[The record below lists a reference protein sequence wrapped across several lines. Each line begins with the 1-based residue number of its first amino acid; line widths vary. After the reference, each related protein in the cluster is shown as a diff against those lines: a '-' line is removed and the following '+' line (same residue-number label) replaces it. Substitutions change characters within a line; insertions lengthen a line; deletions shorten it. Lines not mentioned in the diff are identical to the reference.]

1 MEKFVVTPKEGQA
14 IVVSIRTERELLEKY
29 DELAKKTNRSRNEL
43 VNMALQFA
51 IDNLVLSEK
60 EEKRVQIS
68 SNN

>member
-1 MEKFVVTPKEGQA
+1 MEKFVVTAKEGQA

-60 EEKRVQIS
+60 EE
-68 SNN
+68 